1 MDTHGRRDH
10 HAKLGQRTEPRPIA
24 TAPRL
29 KVRLDH
35 PGMQRVGRDALV
47 LVSVVERFGSDDAG
61 LLAVAVAFPGLWSA
75 AVPLPL
81 VLEEERLTKVQNCQ
95 TSLTCWGRCS

>member
-1 MDTHGRRDH
+1 MHTHGRRDH

-24 TAPRL
+24 TARL

-35 PGMQRVGRDALV
+35 PGVHRVGRDALL
-47 LVSVVERFGSDDAG
+47 LVSVVERFGSYDAG

-75 AVPLPL
+75 AVPCRLYRGGEVYNGAKLPDKSDIL
-81 VLEEERLTKVQNCQ
+81 G
-95 TSLTCWGRCS
+95 SL